1 MTGRCGNGRRP
12 ALERSAASCH
22 IVSYCIV
29 SYDNH
34 VCCILLSSYRIAS
47 WSCCIVS
54 YGILQYSNHI
64 VSFASHCIVSYCIVS
79 YSYDNRTI
87 SYLTIM
93 ISYRNAV
100 SLHRIVS
107 CLTVHCTTV
116 IVSYPR
122 HIVSHLISVF
132 SAAAAN
138 RSKVTGCPLHC
149 VSGHMYSKHRA

>member
-1 MTGRCGNGRRP
+1 MWLSRFKYGICGEKKVVHFFGAIEFLAQIHEIQPKKSRHFLTTQILYLN
-12 ALERSAASCH
+12 
-22 IVSYCIV
+22 
-29 SYDNH
+29 
-34 VCCILLSSYRIAS
+34 LLS
-47 WSCCIVS
+47 
-54 YGILQYSNHI
+54 H
-64 VSFASHCIVSYCIVS
+64 
-79 YSYDNRTI
+79 I

-93 ISYRNAV
+93 ISYRNVV

-138 RSKVTGCPLHC
+138 RSKVAGCRLHC
-149 VSGHMYSKHRA
+149 VSGHMYSKHRGQLQTPQPARFLC